1 MTTLITTYGVIP
13 VLLTLLIGIPTI
25 VNFISWCKATW
36 AKREK
41 FKQDAIQNGRKQ
53 EREEE
58 AEENRFS
65 SGEARIATLEDNV
78 KLLTTMVT
86 QQKEMI
92 ERLTR
97 SDMLDIKSWIKVQH
111 EKYMNQGWIDTQAL
125 DLLCQRHEI
134 YKEEGGNSW
143 ADCLV
148 DDLKKLPRRPS
159 VMAVAPRNICYSPLD
174 NQQFFEIKGDQEK

>member
-1 MTTLITTYGVIP
+1 MTALITTYGILP
-13 VLLTLLIGIPTI
+13 VLITLLVGIPAI
-25 VNFISWCKATW
+25 VNFIGWCKSTW

-41 FKQDAIQNGRKQ
+41 FKQEAIQKGRKQ

-65 SGEARIATLEDNV
+65 SGEARIDALEANV

-111 EKYMNQGWIDTQAL
+111 EKYMNQGWIDSQAL

-148 DDLKKLPRRPS
+148 DDLKKLPRRPLTTP
-159 VMAVAPRNICYSPLD
+159 AAPRDICNNSRD
-174 NQQFFEIKGDQEK
+174 KN

>member
-1 MTTLITTYGVIP
+1 MTAFITALTNYGVLP
-13 VLLTLLIGIPTI
+13 VLLILLVGVPAI

-41 FKQDAIQNGRKQ
+41 FKQDAIETGRNE
-53 EREEE
+53 EREVE
-58 AEENRFS
+58 AEETRFT
-65 SGEARIATLEDNV
+65 SGEARIATLEKNV
-78 KLLTTMVT
+78 ELLTTMVT

-92 ERLTR
+92 ERLTK

-111 EKYMNQGWIDTQAL
+111 EKYMNHGWIDTQAL

-148 DDLKKLPRRPS
+148 DDLKGLPRRPP
-159 VMAVAPRNICYSPLD
+159 ATPAAPRDICANPHD
-174 NQQFFEIKGDQEK
+174 RG